1 MPVIKRY
8 PNRKLYDTE
17 AKRYVTLG
25 EIAASIR
32 AGEEVVV
39 IDHATE
45 EDLTAVTLSQIIF
58 EQEKQQGGFLPK
70 AVLTNLVR
78 AGGDTLTSL
87 RRGLSLPLD
96 MWRQVDEE
104 IDRRLQHLVSKG
116 ELARDEGQRLRDKL
130 LEPIPF
136 SSDFLGRSEE
146 SLDELLDSPDLP
158 SQEELVQLHAQ
169 LQTLSAKL
177 DQMIHQAQGQESAIP
192 DEKKE

>member
-1 MPVIKRY
+1 MPLIKRY

-25 EIAASIR
+25 EIASSIR
-32 AGEEVVV
+32 AGDEVVV

-104 IDRRLQHLVSKG
+104 IDRRLQYLMSKG
-116 ELARDEGQRLRDKL
+116 ELAREEGLRLRDKL
-130 LEPIPF
+130 MEPMPF
-136 SSDFLGRSEE
+136 STDFLSRSEN
-146 SLDELLDSPDLP
+146 SLDELLDSPDVP

-169 LQTLSAKL
+169 LQTLSTKL
-177 DQMIHQAQGQESAIP
+177 DQMIHQAQSQESGSVG
-192 DEKKE
+192 DKME